1 MKRTILVLSLAA
13 LLTACGGSSDDDSSS
28 NGNPQPT
35 TKTGVLS
42 DGPVSGVKYISRNA
56 QGNTT
61 HEGTTSASE
70 NEAEKGLFQYE
81 DGDTI
86 SFYVGGVQIGETV
99 NAKAQI
105 TPLDLYQDTNENA
118 ENARVNVMIFLQS
131 LDADQDHTNGIEITQ
146 DVADALADKTI
157 DFTMPTESFEEDA
170 TLALAI
176 EAAGT
181 ELVSEQDAKNNFFDS
196 FLKDHTGAWLLEDQA
211 TGTKTVLYID
221 GTTSGEDDEKAFH
234 FTLGEVGPAETDGSG
249 ESGIEVGQMTW
260 NAANGDLDSLDGFEI
275 DSNGEWGLSDPEAQL
290 KLLYGSA
297 KGKLLLKEGD
307 QSYEF
312 TKIENTAGSLDGSWK
327 LNGQIASFFA
337 DGSYIQISTNAY
349 GACDEGIESGTYSA
363 ANGVLA
369 ATAVQY
375 DTNGCAGLV
384 DTWGDISAQEYE
396 LYSFTYTLDGD
407 LLHITNAD
415 DQSAEMQRF

>member
-13 LLTACGGSSDDDSSS
+13 LLTACGGSSDDGSSS
-28 NGNPQPT
+28 GSPQPT

-56 QGNTT
+56 KGETT

-70 NEAEKGLFQYE
+70 TEAEKGLFQYE

-86 SFYVGGVQIGETV
+86 SFYVGGVKIGET
-99 NAKAQI
+99 AARAII
-105 TPLDLYQDTNENA
+105 TPLELYDDTNET
-118 ENARVNVMIFLQS
+118 ARINLMIFLQS
-131 LDADQDHTNGIEITQ
+131 LDADQDHTNGIEISQAT
-146 DVADALADKTI
+146 ADALADKTL
-157 DFTMPTESFEEDA
+157 DFTLPTESFEEDA

-196 FLKDHTGAWLLEDQA
+196 FVKDHTGAWLLEDQA
-211 TGTKTVLYID
+211 TGMKTVLYID
-221 GTTSGEDDEKAFH
+221 GTTSGVDDEKTFH
-234 FTLGEVGPAETDGSG
+234 FTLGEVGPADDSG
-249 ESGIEVGQMTW
+249 ESGIEVGQMAW
-260 NAANGDLDSLDGFEI
+260 NAANGDLDSLDDFSI
-275 DSNGEWGLSDPEAQL
+275 DSNGEWGLSHPEAQL

-312 TKIENTAGSLDGSWK
+312 TKIENTAGSLTGSWK
-327 LNGQIASFFA
+327 IDGQITSFFA
-337 DGSYIQISTNAY
+337 DGSYLQVSTNAY
-349 GACDEGIESGTYSA
+349 NSCGEGIESGTYSA
-363 ANGVLA
+363 ANGALA

-384 DTWGDISAQEYE
+384 DTWGDIAAQEYD
-396 LYSFTYTLDGD
+396 LYSFTYVLDGD
-407 LLHITNAD
+407 LLSITNAD
-415 DQSAEMQRF
+415 DQSAELERF

>member
-13 LLTACGGSSDDDSSS
+13 LLTACGGSSDDGSSS
-28 NGNPQPT
+28 GSPQPT

-70 NEAEKGLFQYE
+70 TEAEKGLFQYE

-86 SFYVGGVQIGETV
+86 SFYVGGVKIGET
-99 NAKAQI
+99 AARAII
-105 TPLDLYQDTNENA
+105 TPLELYDDTNET
-118 ENARVNVMIFLQS
+118 ARINLMIFLQS
-131 LDADQDHTNGIEITQ
+131 LDADQDHTNGIEISQAT
-146 DVADALADKTI
+146 VDALADKTI
-157 DFTMPTESFEEDA
+157 DFTLPTESFEEDA

-196 FLKDHTGAWLLEDQA
+196 FVKDHTGAWLLEDQA
-211 TGTKTVLYID
+211 TGMKTVLYID
-221 GTTSGEDDEKAFH
+221 GTSSGVDDEKAFH
-234 FTLGEVGPAETDGSG
+234 FTLGEVGPADDSG
-249 ESGIEVGQMTW
+249 ESGIEVGQMAW
-260 NAANGDLDSLDGFEI
+260 NAANGDLDSLEDFSI
-275 DSNGEWGLSDPEAQL
+275 DSNGEWGLSHPEAQL

-312 TKIENTAGSLDGSWK
+312 TKIENTAGSLTGSWK
-327 LNGQIASFFA
+327 IDGQIASFFA
-337 DGSYIQISTNAY
+337 DGSYIQVSTDAY
-349 GACDEGIESGTYSA
+349 SMCGEGVESGTYSA
-363 ANGVLA
+363 ANGTLA

-384 DTWGDISAQEYE
+384 DTWGDIAAQEYD
-396 LYSFTYTLDGD
+396 LYSFTYVLDGD
-407 LLHITNAD
+407 LLSITNAD
-415 DQSAEMQRF
+415 DQSAELERF